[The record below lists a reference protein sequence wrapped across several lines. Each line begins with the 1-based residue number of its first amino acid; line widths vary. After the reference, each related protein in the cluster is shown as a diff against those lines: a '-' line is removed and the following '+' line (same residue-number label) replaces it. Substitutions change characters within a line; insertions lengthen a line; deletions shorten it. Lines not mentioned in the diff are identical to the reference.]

1 MQAELEEIPRHDM
14 NIVMGDMNAKVGR
27 DNTNYE
33 RAVGREGCGTIN
45 ENGEWLVKLCTIYDL
60 FIGGTLFPHKDI
72 HKLTW

>member
-1 MQAELEEIPRHDM
+1 MQAELEEIPRHDT

-33 RAVGREGCGTIN
+33 TAVGREGCGTIN
-45 ENGEWLVKLCTIYDL
+45 ENGEWLVELCTIYDL

>member
-1 MQAELEEIPRHDM
+1 M

-45 ENGEWLVKLCTIYDL
+45 ENGEWLVEHSFHTKISTS
-60 FIGGTLFPHKDI
+60 
-72 HKLTW
+72 

>member
-1 MQAELEEIPRHDM
+1 MQAELEEIPRPDM

-33 RAVGREGCGTIN
+33 RAVGRAGCGTIN
-45 ENGEWLVKLCTIYDL
+45 ENGEWLVELCTIYDL

>member
-1 MQAELEEIPRHDM
+1 MQAELEEIPRHGM

>member
-1 MQAELEEIPRHDM
+1 MQAELEEIPRPDM

-45 ENGEWLVKLCTIYDL
+45 ENGEWLVELCTIYDL

>member
-33 RAVGREGCGTIN
+33 RAVGREGCCTIN
-45 ENGEWLVKLCTIYDL
+45 ENGEWLVELCTIYDL
-60 FIGGTLFPHKDI
+60 FIGETLFPHKDI